1 MRWITG
7 LLVAMTLA
15 KKPAKTEEVAPA
27 PEAPPASPIE
37 RTLENPKSY
46 AIKMLATCTPTGKD
60 LVGRNQAAP
69 NEYMY
74 SLYGSGGLAVG
85 QSINVGAPEDIMK
98 HVQGNR
104 PIDILKTLPV
114 AVFEVARS
122 YAHRTGYQALQDA
135 GGKVNFDR
143 TYRNL
148 YLGIDK
154 QILVTDG
161 PRFSTRAIMTS
172 IPTELRFGRFRFVE
186 GSDSSGGEEGI
197 YGLVDRLVGTS
208 LEARVAVDLL
218 NCGWE
223 DAGLSTAN
231 WLDLFSGVETS
242 LFAAQEMRYYTLEYL
257 RYAKDGEAA
266 VYQAALENKPL
277 MQAIVEVHQRTMA
290 LEVEYAQK
298 AQAIA
303 AKITAKGTPTELTEK
318 SIRIGEDGRNRYS
331 DQRARVGA
339 ALAAPRLNEI
349 AEAVSARS
357 K

>member
-15 KKPAKTEEVAPA
+15 KKPAKTEEVAA
-27 PEAPPASPIE
+27 EADAPPPPPIE
-37 RTLENPKSY
+37 RTLENPKNY

-69 NEYMY
+69 NEYNY

-85 QSINVGAPEDIMK
+85 QSINVGEPEDIMK

-104 PIDILKTLPV
+104 PIDILRTLPI
-114 AVFEVARS
+114 AVNEVSRS
-122 YAHRTGYQALQDA
+122 YAHRTGYQALQDQ
-135 GGKVNFDR
+135 GGKVDFNR

-161 PRFSTRAIMTS
+161 PRFSTRAITMS
-172 IPTELRFGRFRFVE
+172 IPAELHFGRFRFVD
-186 GSDSSGGEEGI
+186 GSDSKGGEEGI
-197 YGLVDRLVGTS
+197 YGLADRMVGT
-208 LEARVAVDLL
+208 LNEARVAVDLL

-223 DAGLSTAN
+223 DAGLSAAN

-242 LFAAQEMRYYTLEYL
+242 LFAAQEMRFYVLEYL
-257 RYAKDGEAA
+257 RFAKDNEAS
-266 VYQAALENKPL
+266 VYNSMLENKPL
-277 MQAIVEVHQRTMA
+277 MQTIVEVNSRSMA

-298 AQAIA
+298 SQALVE
-303 AKITAKGTPTELTEK
+303 KIKAKGMNAEFGTNAV
-318 SIRIGEDGRNRYS
+318 RIGDDGRNRYT
-331 DQRARVGA
+331 DQRARLGQ
-339 ALAAPRLNEI
+339 ALSAPALNEI